1 MDTPD
6 ARPPRILI
14 ADDTPQSA
22 ELLEAYLS
30 DGEYELRVA
39 ADGEKTLQA
48 VAEWRPDLIL
58 LDVMMPRI
66 SGFEVCKQLRANPAT
81 RDVAVLMITALDQPA
96 DMERAVEAGAHD
108 FLSKPI
114 NKAELVRRVRSL
126 LRARRHTGELE
137 RTLAYIEDVEKSD
150 RP

>member
-1 MDTPD
+1 MDTTSD
-6 ARPPRILI
+6 RPPRILI

-30 DGEYELRVA
+30 DRDYELRIA
-39 ADGEKTLQA
+39 SDGEKTLQA

-81 RDVAVLMITALDQPA
+81 RDVTILMITALDQPA

-108 FLSKPI
+108 FLS
-114 NKAELVRRVRSL
+114 N
-126 LRARRHTGELE
+126 
-137 RTLAYIEDVEKSD
+137 
-150 RP
+150 

>member
-48 VAEWRPDLIL
+48 VAEWKPDLIL
-58 LDVMMPRI
+58 LDVMMP
-66 SGFEVCKQLRANPAT
+66 GMDGPAALKALRGVVELAGTP
-81 RDVAVLMITALDQPA
+81 VIFMTAKVQPQELA
-96 DMERAVEAGAHD
+96 GYRRLGSLGVIAKPFDPGTLSNTVRELWEA
-108 FLSKPI
+108 
-114 NKAELVRRVRSL
+114 
-126 LRARRHTGELE
+126 RH
-137 RTLAYIEDVEKSD
+137 A
-150 RP
+150 